1 MNYIREKKELLID
14 YAFILLGCLISS
26 LGVNLFL
33 SNARLLSGGA
43 TGIALIFQ
51 YLMGVNSGIVV
62 LIINIPLFVLSY
74 FKLSKKFTFGSAIGM
89 LGLSLSLML
98 TSPLSHL
105 VRLDDKLLYCVFG
118 GAICGIGYGIVFS
131 KGGSTGGTD
140 IITMVIRKKYSNFN
154 IGSLSFAI
162 NMCIVAVGGVFFG
175 IETSLYTLISIFVQT
190 VLVDKVIKGI
200 HSKQLL
206 LIITDKEQQIID
218 YIIKDL
224 HRGVTSLLAEGEYTH
239 DKKKM
244 LYCLVTTRQM
254 IELKNTIHYIDPN
267 AFITIIDVSEVKGK
281 GFKNI

>member
-1 MNYIREKKELLID
+1 MNYIKEKKELLID
-14 YAFILLGCLISS
+14 NAFILIGCFIAS

-33 SNARLLSGGA
+33 SNAKLLSGGA

-62 LIINIPLFVLSY
+62 LLINIPLFILSY
-74 FKLSKKFTFGSAIGM
+74 FKLSKKFTFNSAIGM
-89 LGLSLSLML
+89 LALSLSLMI
-98 TSPLSHL
+98 TAPVSHL
-105 VRLDDKLLYCVFG
+105 ITLDDKLLYCVFG
-118 GAICGIGYGIVFS
+118 GAICGFGYGLVFS

-140 IITMVIRKKYSNFN
+140 IVTMIIRKKYSNFN
-154 IGSLSFAI
+154 IGSLSF
-162 NMCIVAVGGVFFG
+162 V
-175 IETSLYTLISIFVQT
+175 LQT

-206 LIITDKEQQIID
+206 LIITDKEQQVIN
-218 YIIKDL
+218 YIIEDL

-239 DKKKM
+239 DRKKM

-267 AFITIIDVSEVKGK
+267 AFITIMDVSEVKGK